1 MSESVLQY
9 VDIFN
14 GGVGRGGGVHSALES
29 VGVAP
34 RMDKVRVEGS
44 AFGGINVTAPASVVS
59 LVGVTSINNAGYGVY
74 VNTSS
79 GSVSISPSRIPEK
92 SLKSIK
98 IPQNPYKSLK
108 IPKDP

>member
-1 MSESVLQY
+1 MLQY

-14 GGVGRGGGVHSALES
+14 AGVGRGGSAHSALES

-34 RMDKVRVEGS
+34 QMEKVRVEGS
-44 AFGGINVTAPASVVS
+44 VYGGINMTQPASVVN

-79 GSVSISPSRIPEK
+79 GSVSTRRVAV
-92 SLKSIK
+92 SITW
-98 IPQNPYKSLK
+98 LH
-108 IPKDP
+108 